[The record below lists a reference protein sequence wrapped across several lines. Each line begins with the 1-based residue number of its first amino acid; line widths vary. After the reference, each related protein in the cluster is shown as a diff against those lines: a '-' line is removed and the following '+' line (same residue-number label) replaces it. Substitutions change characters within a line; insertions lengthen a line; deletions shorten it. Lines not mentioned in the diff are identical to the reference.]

1 MYHHGNIELRVM
13 NPQIVPCQLNTMEKA
28 KAKQPKKVEKDATK
42 LAIIFT
48 SGGGSSWAQGS
59 DEDNH
64 VLAYRAGK
72 HFKLTWKHMF
82 KFKKSGEQR
91 LCVHLYDIS
100 NAEGWSADYAGNV
113 TCLESKKECPYI
125 EKIYVV
131 V

>member
-1 MYHHGNIELRVM
+1 
-13 NPQIVPCQLNTMEKA
+13 MEKA
-28 KAKQPKKVEKDATK
+28 KVKQPKKVKDKATK

-72 HFKLTWKHMF
+72 HFKQTWKHMF
-82 KFKKSGEQR
+82 KFKKAGEKR

-100 NAEGWSADYAGNV
+100 KAEGWSADYAGNI
-113 TCLESKKECPYI
+113 TCLESKEECPYI

>member
-1 MYHHGNIELRVM
+1 MSKTLSE
-13 NPQIVPCQLNTMEKA
+13 TDK
-28 KAKQPKKVEKDATK
+28 ATK

-59 DEDNH
+59 DDDNY

-72 HFKLTWKHMF
+72 YFKQSWKHMF
-82 KFKKSGEQR
+82 KFKKAGEQK

-100 NAEGWSADYAGNV
+100 KAEGWSMRDADIV
-113 TCLESKKECPYI
+113 SCLKTKQECPYI

>member
-1 MYHHGNIELRVM
+1 MSLRYNEVEGEDSSL
-13 NPQIVPCQLNTMEKA
+13 VPCQLNTREKA
-28 KAKQPKKVEKDATK
+28 KVKQPKKVEDKATK

-72 HFKLTWKHMF
+72 HFKQDWKHMF
-82 KFKKSGEQR
+82 KFKKAGEQR

-100 NAEGWSADYAGNV
+100 KAEGWSADYSGNI
-113 TCLESKKECPYI
+113 TCLESKEECPYI

>member
-1 MYHHGNIELRVM
+1 M
-13 NPQIVPCQLNTMEKA
+13 TTKS
-28 KAKQPKKVEKDATK
+28 KKSTKKVDDQATK

-64 VLAYRAGK
+64 ILAHRAGK

-82 KFKKSGEQR
+82 KFKKEQK

-100 NAEGWSADYAGNV
+100 KAEGWSADYSGNV

-125 EKIYVV
+125 EIIYVV

>member
-1 MYHHGNIELRVM
+1 MLSGYNGVEGDDSS
-13 NPQIVPCQLNTMEKA
+13 IVPCQLNTMEKA
-28 KAKQPKKVEKDATK
+28 KVKQPKKVEDKATK

-72 HFKLTWKHMF
+72 HFKQSWKHMF
-82 KFKKSGEQR
+82 KFKKAGEQK

-100 NAEGWSADYAGNV
+100 KAEGWSADYAGNI
-113 TCLESKKECPYI
+113 TCLESKEECPYI

>member
-1 MYHHGNIELRVM
+1 MTNLINYIIIGLRVK
-13 NPQIVPCQLNTMEKA
+13 PQKLENWKPIKPIGEILIT
-28 KAKQPKKVEKDATK
+28 KKVEEKASK

-72 HFKLTWKHMF
+72 HFKQSWKHMF
-82 KFKKSGEQR
+82 KFKKAGEQR

-100 NAEGWSADYAGNV
+100 KADYAGNI
-113 TCLESKKECPYI
+113 TCLESKQDCPYI
-125 EKIYVV
+125 QKIYVV

>member
-1 MYHHGNIELRVM
+1 MTN
-13 NPQIVPCQLNTMEKA
+13 KS
-28 KAKQPKKVEKDATK
+28 KKSTKTVDDKATK
-42 LAIIFT
+42 LAIIYT

-64 VLAYRAGK
+64 VLAYKAGK
-72 HFKLTWKHMF
+72 HFKQDWKHMF
-82 KFKKSGEQR
+82 KFKKAGEQR

-100 NAEGWSADYAGNV
+100 KAEGWSADYSGNI
-113 TCLESKKECPYI
+113 TCLESKEECPYI